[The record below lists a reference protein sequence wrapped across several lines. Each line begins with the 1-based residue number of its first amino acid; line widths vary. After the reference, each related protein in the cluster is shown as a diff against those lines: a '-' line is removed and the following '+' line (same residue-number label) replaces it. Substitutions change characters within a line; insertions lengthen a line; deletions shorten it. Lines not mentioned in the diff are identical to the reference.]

1 MTDEYRNAYYTTEN
15 QFSDVIANI
24 WCNASIST
32 GANAGILKGYEDGEF
47 KFNNYITRAEFATI
61 VSRFF
66 KIDTLTQSEMTD
78 IQGHW
83 AEEAINKIV
92 AVGWVQG
99 YENNTFKPNNFIT
112 RAEAVT
118 IFNRILERNVKE
130 RGLLDE
136 KKEWADV
143 NNISWY
149 YLDIQ
154 EAANAHTYTRDA
166 DYSEL
171 WQSVVE

>member
-1 MTDEYRNAYYTTEN
+1 
-15 QFSDVIANI
+15 
-24 WCNASIST
+24 
-32 GANAGILKGYEDGEF
+32 
-47 KFNNYITRAEFATI
+47 
-61 VSRFF
+61 
-66 KIDTLTQSEMTD
+66 MTD

-154 EAANAHTYTRDA
+154 EAANTHTYTRDSN
-166 DYSEL
+166 YNEL